1 MIGIA
6 STSLVNCSD
15 GDPIAAGLLL
25 SSLQI
30 LSTLDLYH
38 PTFEQDLVQYTQSYY
53 HAEAEKLSLTLT
65 PAEYIAHVYRRLRME
80 EQRCDRYFERPSKKE
95 VMEVVQQELITRVCE
110 NIIEKGFN
118 DLVKSNDIESLQT
131 LYRLLSLVLET
142 EVMRTAWAEYIK
154 VVPPKSH

>member
-6 STSLVNCSD
+6 SMFLVNCSD
-15 GDPIAAGLLL
+15 GEPIAAGLLL

-38 PTFEQDLVQYTQSYY
+38 PTFEQDLVQSTQSYY

-65 PAEYIAHVYRRLRME
+65 PAEYIAHVYQRLRME
-80 EQRCDRYFERPSKKE
+80 ELRCDRYFERPSKKE
-95 VMEVVQQELITRVCE
+95 VMEVVQQELISLVCE
-110 NIIEKGFN
+110 SIIEKGFN

-131 LYRLLSLVLET
+131 LYSLLSMVLET

-154 VVPPKSH
+154 VVSPKSY